1 MSSAAGFANDG
12 SFMDTIRKQKLKD
25 AQKEECQASND
36 SIEKE
41 EKNSIDV
48 CAKSSHIGA
57 DISSDASSFQC
68 AKETKTLPSLEDAEP
83 KGPSMSPTRE
93 KKRKAEDTRGSDSMR
108 SRSKSRFKSSSGSSS
123 GGSSSNSSGSDSS
136 SEMQSKVVNAYL
148 AQVASLQKKEKSSGS
163 GGKWLVR

>member
-12 SFMDTIRKQKLKD
+12 SFMEMIRKQKLKD
-25 AQKEECQASND
+25 AQKEEFQASHD
-36 SIEKE
+36 STESK

-57 DISSDASSFQC
+57 DISSDASSLQY

-83 KGPSMSPTRE
+83 KGSSMSPTRE
-93 KKRKAEDTRGSDSMR
+93 KKRKAEDTSKSDTMR
-108 SRSKSRFKSSSGSSS
+108 SRSKSRFKNSSGSSSSGSSS
-123 GGSSSNSSGSDSS
+123 SSSGSDSS
-136 SEMQSKVVNAYL
+136 SETQSKDVNAYL